1 MKRDIILKG
10 KTVEEKLKSV
20 ELLFNRLSRKLG
32 NKVIGVMPISP
43 IFHFVYAPGDG
54 GVIARIVFPAS
65 GVITKLAFHVDRRGK
80 RPFKIK
86 IDLLNDVTGI
96 EASRTVTVKHT
107 TEIASLD
114 IPVDAG
120 DRALVTYIPTADE
133 DENVRGIWFSMLYQI
148 EPKSLR
154 THTFLLDE
162 LAAMIEKDVNYVRD
176 YNNQE

>member
-1 MKRDIILKG
+1 MKRDIVLKG
-10 KTVEEKLKSV
+10 RTVEEKLKSA

-43 IFHFVYAPGDG
+43 IFHFAYAPGDG
-54 GVIARIVFPAS
+54 GVIARVVFPAS

-80 RPFKIK
+80 RPFKIR
-86 IDLLNDVTGI
+86 IDLLNDITGV

-120 DRALVTYIPTADE
+120 DRALITYVPTTEE
-133 DENVRGIWFSMLYQI
+133 DEQVREIWFSMLYQI

-162 LAAMIEKDVNYVRD
+162 LSSLIERDVNYVRGYD
-176 YNNQE
+176 SEE